1 MPLRLS
7 LLVLVPA
14 LACHGRVKPPSE
26 VLAQVGEVT
35 ITRADFNGFL
45 EYQTKGK
52 DASLELKQ
60 MVLRKLVVLE
70 LLVREAHRVGVE
82 TRHEAPAKAKASVYA
97 TKEWLANGLLQE
109 TPFPPIP
116 ASTEEERRA
125 YFYGHPEEFNIPERI
140 RASVVIV
147 GDEATAA
154 HLRDD
159 KRLLQDSSSKDFIA
173 LVNEFC
179 TDPLIR
185 SHGGDLGWV
194 LKRNNHGWEP
204 QELIEAAGRL
214 KSVGDI
220 SAPIK
225 VEHGWAIFRLTDHR
239 AAESLVYD
247 NVKDDVG
254 NSVKMARFGQQTEDF
269 IAQLRSKATVS
280 VHEDRLT
287 ESRPTSLRRP

>member
-1 MPLRLS
+1 
-7 LLVLVPA
+7 
-14 LACHGRVKPPSE
+14 VKAPSE

-35 ITRADFNGFL
+35 ITRADFDAFL
-45 EYQTKGK
+45 EYQTKGQVSVK

-70 LLVREAHRVGVE
+70 LLVREAHRVGLE
-82 TRHEAPAKAKASVYA
+82 TRHEVPAKAKASVHA

-109 TPFPPIP
+109 TSFPPIP
-116 ASTEEERRA
+116 ASTEQERRA
-125 YFYGHPEEFNIPERI
+125 YFDGHPEEFTVPERI
-140 RASVVIV
+140 RASVVIA

-154 HLRDD
+154 RLRNDE
-159 KRLLQDSSSKDFIA
+159 RLLQDPGSKDFIA

-194 LKRNNHGWEP
+194 LKKNNRGWEP

-214 KSVGDI
+214 KNIGDI
-220 SAPIK
+220 SQPIK

-247 NVKDDVG
+247 NLKDDIDS
-254 NSVKMARFGQQTEDF
+254 SVKGIKFGQQTTDF
-269 IAQLRSKATVS
+269 IAQLRSKTAVS
-280 VHEDRLT
+280 AYEDRLT
-287 ESRPTSLRRP
+287 D